1 MATATERIQQQVGEL
16 GEWFHNFDLAG
27 VRTAPHHQL
36 GDYPRSKW
44 RHISPALPERMEG
57 LSILDIGC
65 NAAFHALECKRRGAS
80 QVLGIDAD
88 ARYLAQARLAAE
100 VLKLDIDL
108 RQMSVYAL
116 GELDQQFDY
125 VLFMGLF
132 YHLRY
137 PLYALDLVVKKVRQR
152 LIFQTMLRGEPGDD
166 NEVKPDYTFWDA
178 TPFQQPGFPRMYF
191 IERSFAGDATNW
203 WIPNRAAAE
212 AMLRTAGLEIVAH
225 PEEETW
231 ICAPRPAPEGFV
243 HDREL
248 AATL

>member
-1 MATATERIQQQVGEL
+1 
-16 GEWFHNFDLAG
+16 
-27 VRTAPHHQL
+27 
-36 GDYPRSKW
+36 
-44 RHISPALPERMEG
+44 
-57 LSILDIGC
+57 
-65 NAAFHALECKRRGAS
+65 
-80 QVLGIDAD
+80 
-88 ARYLAQARLAAE
+88 
-100 VLKLDIDL
+100 
-108 RQMSVYAL
+108 L